1 MEEKNFNQ
9 KNFQEEEEEPKKI
22 VYHTLEEDKEK
33 LKESGGQL
41 EFSSEGKEAEV
52 KNGIEEEEKVKK
64 EKPPVFEIPKETP
77 RMEIISPPNVP
88 ESEKEKPSSKK
99 PEGKSF
105 LKSKTILIVIGI
117 LIIIGIFGV
126 TYFFL
131 YPKIIKKE
139 PSPPPPVEKPPSG
152 KEKPKPVEY
161 VSLFKSQ
168 LPLKSETKLLSLSPI
183 LLKSLLDKEVS
194 QVEEV
199 GSLKEVIIYYQDKP
213 LNFYDFFRT
222 IIPEVAE
229 TEETLNLSLED
240 LFEKDLSVALF
251 YSDISTQLS
260 YLALIKEGKEN
271 QVENFIKTLVQ
282 NPSLKDSLISTHF
295 FVNPG
300 NPVFDKFKEGK
311 IDPCKTFYL
320 PYENANL
327 AINFGIC
334 KNYFLVASS
343 KENVEK
349 IIPLLNLS
357 S

>member
-9 KNFQEEEEEPKKI
+9 KNSQEEEPKKI
-22 VYHTLEEDKEK
+22 IYHTLEEDKEK

-41 EFSSEGKEAEV
+41 ELGSEGKEAEV
-52 KNGIEEEEKVKK
+52 KNGIEEREEVKK

-77 RMEIISPPNVP
+77 RMEIISPPNV
-88 ESEKEKPSSKK
+88 SEKEEPSQKK
-99 PEGKSF
+99 PERKSF
-105 LKSKTILIVIGI
+105 LKSKTILIAIGI
-117 LIIIGIFGV
+117 LIIIGILGV

-131 YPKIIKKE
+131 YPKIIKKK
-139 PSPPPPVEKPPSG
+139 PSQPPPAEKPPIEKPP

-194 QVEEV
+194 QIEEV

-222 IIPEVAE
+222 VIPEVAE

-251 YSDISTQLS
+251 YSDTSVQLS
-260 YLALIKEGKEN
+260 YLALIKEGKEGE
-271 QVENFIKTLVQ
+271 VENFIKTLAG
-282 NPSLKDSLISTHF
+282 NPNLKDSLISTHF